1 MINTCYEGG
10 CIYMAKMGR
19 PTVDD
24 PSLHRV
30 TVRFTESEYQ
40 ALKKYAETHNQTMT
54 QAMKIGIELLY
65 RTSQK

>member
-1 MINTCYEGG
+1 
-10 CIYMAKMGR
+10 MAKMGR